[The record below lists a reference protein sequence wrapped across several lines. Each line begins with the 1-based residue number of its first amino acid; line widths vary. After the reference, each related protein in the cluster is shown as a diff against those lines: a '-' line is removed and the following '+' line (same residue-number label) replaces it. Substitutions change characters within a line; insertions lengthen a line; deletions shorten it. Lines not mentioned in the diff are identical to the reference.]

1 MEIGF
6 NTFSAFPQGATAW
19 IYAQYRRLLH
29 QVAGT
34 TCFSVYPY
42 QIGQDNEE
50 AIKSG
55 AFWFYRKLGFRPG
68 RPDLLALTLKE
79 EKRMARDP
87 NHRTSPRTLRKLAEG
102 HMFFEIGSSPH
113 GRWDSFSTRTL
124 GLAVQREIAAHFK
137 GEASKTQ
144 RQITSRLCKSL

>member
-42 QIGQDNEE
+42 QLGQDNEE

-68 RPDLLALTLKE
+68 KLALLEIHARE
-79 EKRMARDP
+79 EKRIASKP
-87 NHRTSPRTLRKLAEG
+87 GYRTPSRTLRKFATE
-102 HMFFEIGSSPH
+102 HVFYEFEDQPC
-113 GRWDSFSTRTL
+113 
-124 GLAVQREIAAHFK
+124 GL
-137 GEASKTQ
+137 
-144 RQITSRLCKSL
+144 